1 MRSSSLNLLKQAEKN
16 PEKVLKK
23 LNELEEKVKE
33 SPKDIISI
41 NDPDARLM
49 MNKKGKWEWDYN
61 AQIIVDEYK
70 GIILSSYITQNP
82 TDHFELIP
90 SIEQLKNNLTRIYD
104 ELPSN
109 FQFSADNGYSTDE
122 NTTYLEEKDL
132 DGYIST
138 RKLSRKEKNII
149 YGKNHSKKTIS
160 ATMQKLKPI
169 SALWEKFYI
178 EEEHTNTKTNK
189 E

>member
-41 NDPDARLM
+41 NDPDAHLM

-90 SIEQLKNNLTRIYD
+90 PIEQLKNNLTRIYD
-104 ELPSN
+104 ELPP
-109 FQFSADNGYSTDE
+109 QF
-122 NTTYLEEKDL
+122 
-132 DGYIST
+132 
-138 RKLSRKEKNII
+138 
-149 YGKNHSKKTIS
+149 
-160 ATMQKLKPI
+160 PI
-169 SALWEKFYI
+169 QCR
-178 EEEHTNTKTNK
+178 
-189 E
+189 

>member
-33 SPKDIISI
+33 SPKDVISI

-90 SIEQLKNNLTRIYD
+90 SIEQLKTNFLKEFPVGSFAIPPFFGNKTVGDNQKISDFLIKNTHEGKCNESPSLLFIDPFGYKGIETNVLAQFLKNWGN
-104 ELPSN
+104 EL
-109 FQFSADNGYSTDE
+109 FLFI
-122 NTTYLEEKDL
+122 NTE
-132 DGYIST
+132 S
-138 RKLSRKEKNII
+138 
-149 YGKNHSKKTIS
+149 
-160 ATMQKLKPI
+160 
-169 SALWEKFYI
+169 F
-178 EEEHTNTKTNK
+178 
-189 E
+189 